1 MPNQNN
7 KKNIFVTQPSLA
19 PLEDYVEKLENIWAT
34 GVMTHNGPLVREFE
48 QKIAEKLQLNDFIT
62 CTNGTIAIQLAI
74 KALAIKGEIITPA
87 FSWIATVSAIK
98 WEGCTPVFCD
108 VDPKTLNIDTNKI
121 EALITNSTVAIMPV
135 HVFGNPCEVKEIE
148 RIAEKHIGLSMM
160 QLL

>member
-19 PLEDYVEKLENIWAT
+19 PLEEYVEKLENIWAT

-98 WEGCTPVFCD
+98 WEGCTQFFVM
-108 VDPKTLNIDTNKI
+108 
-121 EALITNSTVAIMPV
+121 LIL
-135 HVFGNPCEVKEIE
+135 K
-148 RIAEKHIGLSMM
+148 L
-160 QLL
+160 